1 MKVDLGIHR
10 FRIKTEKEMIADFG
24 ENWRDEIDLGWCEEM
39 DWYIGR
45 TIPKCHHFECLRT
58 YMGVQDD
65 FIMSRNYNAWY
76 IGSHMIKVI
85 TKMKTLDQIG
95 LNYRTDK
102 SSPYH
107 NYLVTYEQYFEKF
120 RDQFIQVWELGIGDI
135 TSENREGESGLM
147 WRDYFTNGQISV
159 FDNDPVKVERW
170 SLKKHG
176 ISAYLADQ
184 TDKTRFENLVT
195 RYGRPTIIIDD
206 ASHIQK
212 NTIQSFE
219 NLFPLLQSGGLYC
232 LEDVVTSYWPDW
244 GGNIDYYDNSNT
256 TIMSY
261 MLDLCHLVNFKR
273 QETFNPPQNRLIP
286 DFIKEI
292 DSIHFHHSQ
301 IIIKKK

>member
-1 MKVDLGIHR
+1 MK
-10 FRIKTEKEMIADFG
+10 
-24 ENWRDEIDLGWCEEM
+24 
-39 DWYIGR
+39 
-45 TIPKCHHFECLRT
+45 
-58 YMGVQDD
+58 
-65 FIMSRNYNAWY
+65 S
-76 IGSHMIKVI
+76 
-85 TKMKTLDQIG
+85 LDQIG

-107 NYLVTYEQYFEKF
+107 NYLVTYEQYFEEF

-147 WRDYFTNGQISV
+147 WRDYFTNGQVSV

-195 RYGRPTIIIDD
+195 RHGRPAIIIDD

-212 NTIQSFE
+212 NTIQSFQ
-219 NLFPLLQSGGLYC
+219 NLFPLLKSGGLYC
-232 LEDVVTSYWPDW
+232 IEDVITSYWPDW